1 MCTYL
6 HQIKAHWRESFI
18 FPHFRFIFSR
28 QSRRFLSFAN
38 CVLLVDSAVILQ
50 SGTRRHHH
58 HRTFFQNL
66 GFAVSAFIFLSEIR
80 VCGSALICL
89 IRDLWIGFY
98 SFLAHTCDCL
108 RLGFSLSL
116 SLSLSLC
123 FSSENNGR
131 RSTKST
137 QLSLTKRSAQIFLN
151 PKPWLNH
158 LWRKSEN
165 IGHQRKSV
173 PKIWFHGFFCI
184 MFEFIGLYMIC
195 YCLDLWVFFFFLS
208 FMFFSFTLFVDLI
221 YSYFIN
227 QFRVNKL
234 IWFPYSFLSFNK
246 NFGLFSI
253 FACQLF
259 DLRPSLIDIQKQW
272 YC

>member
-18 FPHFRFIFSR
+18 FPHFLFIFCR

-38 CVLLVDSAVILQ
+38 CVLLVHSAVILQ

-58 HRTFFQNL
+58 HRTFSQNL

-108 RLGFSLSL
+108 RLGFSL
-116 SLSLSLC
+116 
-123 FSSENNGR
+123 
-131 RSTKST
+131 
-137 QLSLTKRSAQIFLN
+137 TKRSAQIFLN

-173 PKIWFHGFFCI
+173 PKIWFHGFFA
-184 MFEFIGLYMIC
+184 L
-195 YCLDLWVFFFFLS
+195 CLNLLAYTWFAIAWIYGFFFSLS
-208 FMFFSFTLFVDLI
+208 FMFLFHSVCWSHH
-221 YSYFIN
+221 SYLIN

-246 NFGLFSI
+246 NFGLISI

-259 DLRPSLIDIQKQW
+259 DLRPSLIDIQNQW

>member
-1 MCTYL
+1 MN
-6 HQIKAHWRESFI
+6 W
-18 FPHFRFIFSR
+18 
-28 QSRRFLSFAN
+28 
-38 CVLLVDSAVILQ
+38 VLL
-50 SGTRRHHH
+50 
-58 HRTFFQNL
+58 
-66 GFAVSAFIFLSEIR
+66 IFGSYMWLSEIR
-80 VCGSALICL
+80 VL
-89 IRDLWIGFY
+89 
-98 SFLAHTCDCL
+98 
-108 RLGFSLSL
+108 SLSL

-137 QLSLTKRSAQIFLN
+137 QLSLTKRSAQIFFEPQTVAQPPVEEIWEHRSSTEISTQNLISWVFLHYVWIY
-151 PKPWLNH
+151 WLIH
-158 LWRKSEN
+158 DLLLL
-165 IGHQRKSV
+165 G
-173 PKIWFHGFFCI
+173 FMGFF
-184 MFEFIGLYMIC
+184 
-195 YCLDLWVFFFFLS
+195 FFFFLS

-221 YSYFIN
+221 YSYLIN

>member
-6 HQIKAHWRESFI
+6 HQTKAHWRESFI
-18 FPHFRFIFSR
+18 FPHFLFIFSR

-38 CVLLVDSAVILQ
+38 CVPLVDSAVILQ

-98 SFLAHTCDCL
+98 SFLARTCDCL

-116 SLSLSLC
+116 SLSPSL
-123 FSSENNGR
+123 FASRQKTTAGEAQNR
-131 RSTKST
+131 RSSLSKNDLPRFFWTPNRVST
-137 QLSLTKRSAQIFLN
+137 TCGGNLRTSVINGNQYPKFDFMGFLHYVWIY
-151 PKPWLNH
+151 WLIH
-158 LWRKSEN
+158 DLLLL
-165 IGHQRKSV
+165 
-173 PKIWFHGFFCI
+173 GF
-184 MFEFIGLYMIC
+184 MG
-195 YCLDLWVFFFFLS
+195 FFFFLS

>member
-6 HQIKAHWRESFI
+6 HQTKAHWRESFI
-18 FPHFRFIFSR
+18 FPHFLFIFSR
-28 QSRRFLSFAN
+28 QSRCFLSFAN

-108 RLGFSLSL
+108 RLGL

-137 QLSLTKRSAQIFLN
+137 QLSLKKRSAQIFLN

-173 PKIWFHGFFCI
+173 PKIWFHGFFA
-184 MFEFIGLYMIC
+184 L
-195 YCLDLWVFFFFLS
+195 CLNLLAYTWFAIAWIYGFFFFLS